1 MKRKKHKKLDEE
13 KISKVI
19 IISGERERESLI
31 KEKSKFVWH

>member
-19 IISGERERESLI
+19 IISGERER
-31 KEKSKFVWH
+31 KPD